1 MIDLLTI
8 VLPIFGLIAIGYV
21 ARWGSFISER
31 AGEGLSEF
39 VFKLSLPCLIF
50 RTLVRAEIPAVQPWG
65 YWISYFVG
73 VAVVWALAARHRR
86 AASSDLAGVS
96 QVVAGFSAGQA
107 NTVFVGVPMIL
118 KAYGEAGAVPL
129 FLLIAVHLPVTMT
142 LATILAEGRQASPL
156 LILRRLVTHPIVV
169 AIIAG
174 SACRPFAA
182 ASCPLPLWQIVD
194 LLGSAAVPCALIS
207 MGIALYR
214 YGIAMGWKLPASD
227 LGPQTR
233 RPPADRAAARPL
245 RLRRCRR
252 SGPASRCCSPPAHR
266 ASTPILFAERYGE
279 GVALASSSV
288 CLSTVL
294 ALGSTLFWLCVLG
307 VG

>member
-1 MIDLLTI
+1 MIDLLMI
-8 VLPIFGLIAIGYV
+8 VLPIFGLIAIGYA
-21 ARWGSFISER
+21 ARWGGFLSER

-50 RTLVRAEIPAVQPWG
+50 KTLVRADIPLVQPWG

-73 VAVVWALAARHRR
+73 VAVVWALAARIGRR
-86 AASSDLAGVS
+86 FFGLSGVS

-129 FLLIAVHLPVTMT
+129 FMLIAVHLPVTMT

-174 SACRPFAA
+174 SACRPFAGIVP
-182 ASCPLPLWQIVD
+182 SPVWQVVE
-194 LLGSAAVPCALIS
+194 LLGSAAVPCALIA
-207 MGIALYR
+207 MGVALYR
-214 YGIAMGWKLPASD
+214 YGIAMGWKLPALISVLKLVVHPLIVLLLARYVFD
-227 LGPQTR
+227 M
-233 RPPADRAAARPL
+233 PPVWAGVAVLFAACP
-245 RLRRCRR
+245 
-252 SGPASRCCSPPAHR
+252 SGINAF
-266 ASTPILFAERYGE
+266 LFAERYGE

-294 ALGSTLFWLCVLG
+294 ALGSTLFWLWVLG